1 MRHPDNSYEF
11 DKLNARF
18 DRKMDHL
25 KRTYDIEAQNIFRAD
40 SVGTSIRRRNPLWA
54 WFDRKT
60 KFRIFPKILLALT
73 PLTFGAI
80 VYYIV
85 SPTFPHLFGDYSPD
99 DCRGIFIL
107 VPGLVAELLCC
118 IAVFSS
124 GQGNDNPFQMSIDL
138 VTNPAWKDLE
148 CNVYHRKDD
157 RQARQRA
164 DINRALRSDPHLFGP
179 RRFP

>member
-85 SPTFPHLFGDYSPD
+85 SNRLFPIYSETTAPMIAE
-99 DCRGIFIL
+99 GSSFWFL
-107 VPGLVAELLCC
+107 V
-118 IAVFSS
+118 
-124 GQGNDNPFQMSIDL
+124 
-138 VTNPAWKDLE
+138 
-148 CNVYHRKDD
+148 
-157 RQARQRA
+157 
-164 DINRALRSDPHLFGP
+164 
-179 RRFP
+179 